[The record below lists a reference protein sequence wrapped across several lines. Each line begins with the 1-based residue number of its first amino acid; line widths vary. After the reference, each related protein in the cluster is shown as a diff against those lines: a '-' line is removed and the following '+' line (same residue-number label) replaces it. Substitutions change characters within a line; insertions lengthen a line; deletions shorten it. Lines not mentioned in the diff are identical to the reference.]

1 MKRGIS
7 RVVSIENYLTQ
18 NNLNIN
24 QTNIVMKK
32 KLHQSLYLLIGIM
45 ILSSTTYVKAQQE
58 KRSEGRP
65 VAASSVESSSYVAS
79 NAVDGSLSTVW
90 SSLGDNYNQW
100 FDVDLG
106 KQYDVSRVIIHWAD
120 GRYATYLDIQ
130 VRNTT
135 SEPWVTI
142 RTISG
147 NTSSTVN
154 DIRGLKSNS
163 RFVRFNGRGRA
174 NPAGYRI
181 AELEV
186 YGYPTATEPQQDI
199 DTLTNRLKKL
209 HIDEIV
215 GSSDDVPADSITSYM
230 SKIDSTGKMNDINY
244 GPDGNWRTHVSR
256 MKLMAV
262 AYRNPA
268 SPHYNSGALCNKI
281 RLGLYYY
288 YEHSPYTYSPNWWY
302 VKIGA
307 PNAYMAAIILM
318 KGAIQIDSLRAC
330 ASAIIDYTGEPDYKG
345 QNRTWV
351 SMAPIHRGCI
361 EDRSYWINK
370 GYASM
375 VTALDIATG
384 ADDEGIK
391 IDNSFHQHHAQ
402 IQSGSYGKA
411 MLQDQIDYMRVA
423 DGTQFDSV
431 YDNNR
436 RQTVTNVMLK
446 GLQLLSYK
454 NQVDFGV
461 VGRGLAGYN
470 GTINIKTL
478 SLDKMKLNQPDSASA
493 YDSWKNHILGLADY
507 PAYYRGATHFW
518 KSDIL
523 SYRGANYYLSAK
535 IISSRTYGTEMLNG
549 ENLKG
554 YNLPMG
560 ATNIMSTGDE
570 YRNIFP
576 VWDWSR
582 VPGTTA
588 EWSEAAT
595 VPDSS
600 YIRGT
605 NLFGGGISHGDD
617 GVLAYEHNY
626 KGITAK
632 KSYFFM
638 ENMMLCLGAGITGTK
653 SNPVITSIDQTTLVG
668 DVTFNRGGSDEILGT
683 TPVTYD
689 GFKWV
694 QHNNIGYIFP
704 LAGNMTIQKATQSG
718 SWHDIKN
725 SGSTTTQNRDIF
737 SAWFNHSSTPSNRHY
752 CYIVAPGKSVSDMP
766 TLFTSHGFVIVQ
778 NNTSIQAIRNDLHK
792 KWAVVFY
799 SPGTVDMGNGMT
811 ITSDKKA
818 IVLIKEYS
826 GNYRISVSDPLYS
839 QSSVAIKINKQ
850 VEGGTYANGFTT
862 LNITFPS
869 GDLTGSTKT
878 GFYNKIQSNSL
889 SFSSEKENKLDN
901 HIVIYPNPTTDL
913 INISGLSK
921 GAIIEIYD
929 TNGRRLITTT
939 KSQISINHLVAG
951 NYVIRINDHGAISNH
966 KIIKQ

>member
-1 MKRGIS
+1 
-7 RVVSIENYLTQ
+7 
-18 NNLNIN
+18 
-24 QTNIVMKK
+24 MKK
-32 KLHQSLYLLIGIM
+32 RLHYCFCLLAISTSLFCFPVN
-45 ILSSTTYVKAQQE
+45 VKAQQA

-65 VAASSVESSSYVAS
+65 VASSSEESSSFS
-79 NAVDGSLSTVW
+79 GENAVDGNTSTKW

-147 NTSSTVN
+147 NTSSSVN

-181 AELEV
+181 AEFEV

-199 DTLTNRLKKL
+199 DTLTNRLKNL
-209 HIDEIV
+209 HIAEIV
-215 GSSDDVPADSITSYM
+215 GSSDDVPADSITLFM
-230 SKIDSTGKMNDINY
+230 NKIDSSGKMNDINY
-244 GPDGNWRTHVSR
+244 GPNGNWRRHISR

-262 AYRNPA
+262 AYRNVA
-268 SPHYNSGALCNKI
+268 SPHYNSVALKKKI

-288 YEHSPYTYSPNWWY
+288 YEHSPYIDTSNWWY

-307 PNAYMAAIILM
+307 PNAYMAAIVLM
-318 KGAIQIDSLRAC
+318 KGAIQTDSLRAC
-330 ASAIIDYTGEPDYKG
+330 ASAIIDYTVEENHKG

-361 EDRSYWINK
+361 EGRSYWINK
-370 GYASM
+370 GFASM
-375 VTALDIATG
+375 VTALNVVTG
-384 ADDEGIK
+384 ANDEGIK
-391 IDNSFHQHHAQ
+391 VDNSFHQHNAQ

-411 MLQDQIDYMRVA
+411 MLQDQVDYMRVA
-423 DGTQFDSV
+423 EGTQFDSV

-454 NQVDFGV
+454 NQTDFGV
-461 VGRGLAGYN
+461 VGRALAGYN

-478 SLDKMKLNQPDSASA
+478 ALDKMKLNQPDSATA
-493 YDSWKNHILGLADY
+493 YENWKNHILGLADY

-535 IISSRTYGTEMLNG
+535 VISNRTYGTEMLNG

-576 VWDWSR
+576 MWDWSR

-588 EWSEAAT
+588 EWSNSAT
-595 VPDSS
+595 IPDSS
-600 YIRGT
+600 YVKGT
-605 NLFGGGISHGDD
+605 NSFGGGISHGDD
-617 GVLAYEHNY
+617 GIMAYEHNY

-638 ENMMLCLGAGITGTK
+638 ENMMLCLGSGITGSK
-653 SNPVITSIDQTTLVG
+653 SNPVITSINQTTLAG
-668 DVTFNRGGSDEILGT
+668 DVTFNRGGADEVLGT
-683 TPVTYD
+683 TPITYD
-689 GFKWV
+689 GFNWV
-694 QHNNIGYIFP
+694 HHNNIGYIFP
-704 LAGNMTIQKATQSG
+704 SAGNMTIQKAVQSG
-718 SWHDIKN
+718 SWNAIKT
-725 SGSTTTQNRDIF
+725 SGSTTTQTRNIF
-737 SAWFNHSSTPSNRHY
+737 SAWFNHSNTPSNRHY
-752 CYIVAPGKSVSDMP
+752 YYIVAPGKSVSEMSA
-766 TLFTSHGFVIVQ
+766 TASNHGFVVVQ
-778 NNTSIQAIRNDLHK
+778 NTSSVQAIRNDIHN

-811 ITSDKKA
+811 ITSDKKV

-839 QSSVAIKINKQ
+839 QSSVSLKINKQ
-850 VEGGTYANGFTT
+850 VDGGTYSNGFTT
-862 LNITFPS
+862 LNINFPT

-878 GFYNKIQSNSL
+878 GFYNKISNNSL
-889 SFSSEKENKLDN
+889 MFAKDKAPQLDRG
-901 HIVIYPNPTTDL
+901 ILIYPNPATDVL
-913 INISGLSK
+913 NIEGLSK
-921 GAIIEIYD
+921 GSTVEIYD
-929 TNGRRLITTT
+929 ASGKRWISTS
-939 KSQISINHLVAG
+939 KSQIDVSHLSMG
-951 NYVIRINDHGAISNH
+951 SYVIRINNLGLVSSHIF
-966 KIIKQ
+966 IKK